1 MRYKYTVTDS
11 LKKDVTETL
20 YAMSYKKMLRQLKP
34 GNIYIIK
41 YKNKKNN
48 ELEKIEDLS
57 KKKA

>member
-1 MRYKYTVTDS
+1 
-11 LKKDVTETL
+11 
-20 YAMSYKKMLRQLKP
+20 MLRQLKP

-48 ELEKIEDLS
+48 ELVKIEDLS